1 VINIA
6 YLSQYDATDVRS
18 WSGTGR
24 AMARCLN
31 EAGFKLNL
39 IGPLRN
45 QMHPVNVGRYLTHK
59 YLLRQE
65 DHPQRDPGFLRH
77 FALQAEQKLAATDAD
92 LVFAPGG
99 LPLSY
104 LRTTLPVV
112 MWTDCTFSNLLDYYP
127 KFSNLSARSVRN
139 GHEAERRALNRC
151 NRILFAS
158 QWAADSAINDYGIGP
173 DKIRIVPFGSN
184 MSGAPQTDIERLIAQ
199 RLAIIGKKVYL
210 SLVGVDW
217 YRKGVDLAAHAVSI
231 LVNNGINAELTVVGC
246 APPDGLTPSHVRITG
261 FIDKSRPE
269 GVTELAGLFEGSH
282 LFVLPSRAECY
293 GVVLCEAAAYGLP
306 SLASE
311 TGGIGSVVVSGITGQ
326 TFDPKASPQVWADHI
341 AALVRDPSRYA
352 ALCRSAYND
361 FRQRLNWTA
370 SGKVIKQLIEEL
382 IPASARAA

>member
-6 YLSQYDATDVRS
+6 YLSHYDATDVRS

-24 AMARCLN
+24 AMARCLS
-31 EAGFKLNL
+31 EAGFKLNF
-39 IGPLRN
+39 IGPLKH

-77 FALQAEQKLAATDAD
+77 FACQAEQKLAAIDAD

-112 MWTDCTFSNLLDYYP
+112 MWTDCTFANLLDYYP

-139 GHEAERRALNRC
+139 GHDAERRALNRC

-158 QWAADSAINDYGIGP
+158 QWAADSAINDYGISP
-173 DKIRIVPFGSN
+173 DKIRIIPFGSN
-184 MSGAPQTDIERLIAQ
+184 MPGAQQADTERLIAQ
-199 RLAIIGKKVYL
+199 RLATIDKKVSL

-231 LVNNGINAELTVVGC
+231 LVNNGINAELTVAGC
-246 APPDGLTPSHVRITG
+246 APPGGLAPSHVRITG

-269 GVTELAGLFEGSH
+269 GVAELARLLEGSH
-282 LFVLPSRAECY
+282 FFTLPSRAECY
-293 GVVLCEAAAYGLP
+293 GIVLCEAASYGLP

-311 TGGIGSVVVSGITGQ
+311 TGGVGSIVVSGTTGQ
-326 TFDPKASPQVWADHI
+326 TFNSEASPQVWADYI

-361 FRQRLNWTA
+361 FQQRLNWTA
-370 SGKVIKQLIEEL
+370 SGKLVKQLIEEL
-382 IPASARAA
+382 LPASAKAA